1 MPPMRTPNVT
11 ARVRHLPHAGLAE
24 VFSGYE
30 PAGERVELD
39 GEGAA
44 ERGAEVGH
52 LPDVLPEAVAGC
64 AAPPVARLPDPEHGE
79 AREGNAETRRGH
91 DQVLTPAT
99 RALLF
104 DVAKS

>member
-1 MPPMRTPNVT
+1 M
-11 ARVRHLPHAGLAE
+11 
-24 VFSGYE
+24 
-30 PAGERVELD
+30 ELD

-64 AAPPVARLPDPEHGE
+64 AALPVSRVLDPEHGQ
-79 AREGNAETRRGH
+79 AREASAETRRGH
-91 DQVLTPAT
+91 DQVLTRAR

-104 DVAKS
+104 DHANS